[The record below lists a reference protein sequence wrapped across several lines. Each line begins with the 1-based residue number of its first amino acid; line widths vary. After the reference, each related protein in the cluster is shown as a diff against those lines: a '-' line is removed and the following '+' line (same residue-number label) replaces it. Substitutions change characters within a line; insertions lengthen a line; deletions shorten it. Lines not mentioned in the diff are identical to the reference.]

1 VTRVA
6 LNLANSHFRRKR
18 YKRRARECLEAG
30 LVRVAEPADTA
41 AAVALRDA
49 LAALPPRQRTT
60 LVLCYYADLPVA
72 EIAELLDC
80 PISTAKSHIRRGLAR
95 LRTHSESLDVNEE
108 YFASPSRGFRDSLKS
123 AGLRSKNN
131 RGARGAR
138 LLGNRTR
145 IARDSAQQTILDAP
159 KQRYFSD

>member
-1 VTRVA
+1 LHRPEAWVTRVA
-6 LNLANSHFRRKR
+6 LNLAHSHFRRKR

-49 LAALPPRQRTT
+49 LAALPPRQRTA

-95 LRTHSESLDVNEE
+95 LRTHSESVNVNEE
-108 YFASPSRGFRDSLKS
+108 NFASLSRGFRDSLKS
-123 AGLRSKNN
+123 AGLRSKNST
-131 RGARGAR
+131 RRPHV
-138 LLGNRTR
+138 LLIR
-145 IARDSAQQTILDAP
+145 
-159 KQRYFSD
+159 K